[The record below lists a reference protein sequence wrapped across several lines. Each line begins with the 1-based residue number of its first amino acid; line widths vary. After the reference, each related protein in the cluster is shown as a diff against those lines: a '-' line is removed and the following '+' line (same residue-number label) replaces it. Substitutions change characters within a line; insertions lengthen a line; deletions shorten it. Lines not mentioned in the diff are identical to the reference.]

1 MKMKMNT
8 AKISLSFFVVYHFV
22 CAEQHCCNFSG
33 MFRIKIKASFLVWSN
48 FKIGWKQKKNTEIF
62 VIQWDACEK
71 LKWKHFNCFII
82 HCKFYAPDRTF

>member
-1 MKMKMNT
+1 MNT

-48 FKIGWKQKKNTEIF
+48 FKIGWKQKKNGNFCNTMGRMRKIEM
-62 VIQWDACEK
+62 E
-71 LKWKHFNCFII
+71 
-82 HCKFYAPDRTF
+82 TF